1 MMARAF
7 DSTPKKLAIPLFGLF
22 FIGLIVFTAG
32 FGLLLSS
39 KEEDDLVLKVDSNNK
54 SPVYFPYYMTLV
66 GGIFIV
72 LQGLLHAALPSGIPS
87 SIIGALSTI
96 LNTIYFVSVGYVI
109 NMSYNEILSVW
120 WDQKWNSYDNQ
131 SPSDYHDPQ
140 LVRAVKLMLAGSI
153 ILTVSWG
160 LLQLL
165 SHFYEQCPQTVQ
177 TRSLWRVI
185 VECWKNK
192 TTLVR
197 DVSESVRLSSIPAVL
212 LSAVGWCVFLVGLH
226 NLDWGYTHGS
236 WSATTITPLMYV
248 AAILH
253 AGYTGKASILMGI
266 FASIL
271 NTFFVVG
278 MGFSVTVEGSYLYQT
293 LHQHTGEY
301 SQEDHDSIH
310 SSRLML
316 GGGVVC
322 LTFWTVVLV
331 LWPLYR
337 PKGTS
342 YGRVASSGI
351 INDDYDDD
359 LLLPAAAS
367 TSVTIQRHVTD
378 NREYTQRLP
387 RVEVY
392 QTSEREAGNV

>member
-1 MMARAF
+1 MARAF
-7 DSTPKKLAIPLFGLF
+7 DSTPKKLAIPLFGIF

-32 FGLLLSS
+32 FGLLLS
-39 KEEDDLVLKVDSNNK
+39 KEEDDLLKVESNNK
-54 SPVYFPYYMTLV
+54 SPVYFPYYTTLV
-66 GGIFIV
+66 GGIFVI
-72 LQGLLHAALPSGIPS
+72 LLGLLHAALPSGIPS

-96 LNTIYFVSVGYVI
+96 LNTIYFLSVGYVI
-109 NMSYNEILSVW
+109 NMSYVEIWSIW
-120 WDQKWNSYDNQ
+120 WNQKQNSYYDHDQ
-131 SPSDYHDPQ
+131 SPVYHNPQ

-153 ILTVSWG
+153 ILAVSWG
-160 LLQLL
+160 LLQFL
-165 SHFYEQCPQTVQ
+165 SHFYEQSPQSVQ

-212 LSAVGWCVFLVGLH
+212 LSAVGWCVFIGGLH
-226 NLDWGYTHGS
+226 SSTSYWNYVTHGS

-253 AGYTGKASILMGI
+253 AGNTGKASFLM
-266 FASIL
+266 ASIL

-301 SQEDHDSIH
+301 SQEDRDSIH
-310 SSRLML
+310 SGLLML
-316 GGGVVC
+316 CGGVVC
-322 LTFWTVVLV
+322 LMFWTVVLV
-331 LWPLYR
+331 LWPLYQ

-342 YGRVASSGI
+342 YGRVPSSGI
-351 INDDYDDD
+351 INDNYDNG
-359 LLLPAAAS
+359 LLLPASASSSAA
-367 TSVTIQRHVTD
+367 VTDQQHVTD
-378 NREYTQRLP
+378 NREYTQQLP
-387 RVEVY
+387 HVEVY